1 MIKVGDK
8 VKVIDQEITGT
19 VVEDSGN
26 LVVIEDDES
35 EFDDNRLEFKK
46 SELEEIKEKY
56 NPEEPN
62 LKKFDRDAFI
72 KKIINDDNQG
82 ERQ

>member
-8 VKVIDQEITGT
+8 VNVIDQEITGT

-35 EFDDNRLEFKK
+35 EFEDDRLEYKK
-46 SELEEIKEKY
+46 SELEEIKE
-56 NPEEPN
+56 NN
-62 LKKFDRDAFI
+62 
-72 KKIINDDNQG
+72 G
-82 ERQ
+82 EI

>member
-19 VVEDSGN
+19 IVEDWGN
-26 LVVIEDDES
+26 LVVIEDEES

-46 SELEEIKEKY
+46 SELEEIKE
-56 NPEEPN
+56 
-62 LKKFDRDAFI
+62 
-72 KKIINDDNQG
+72 NDD
-82 ERQ
+82 E

>member
-19 VVEDSGN
+19 IVEDWGN
-26 LVVIEDDES
+26 LVVIEDEES

-46 SELEEIKEKY
+46 SELEEIKEH
-56 NPEEPN
+56 
-62 LKKFDRDAFI
+62 
-72 KKIINDDNQG
+72 DD
-82 ERQ
+82 E